1 MSKKNIK
8 RRLKEVGTPT
18 LFFTGILLVWEILV
32 LAFKI
37 PEYLLPKP
45 TSIISEIIINFS
57 SLLTHTGITMFE
69 AIIGY
74 IIANIIGFS
83 VAVIFAHSKTIEKG
97 FYPYAIALKTTPI
110 IAMAPLLVLWF
121 GTGLFSKIVA
131 AALVCFFPILV
142 NTVKGLGSVDSDAL
156 DLFKSYSASKWQIF
170 TKLRLPNSL
179 PYIFSAL
186 KISTGLAIVGAV
198 VGEFVG
204 ASKGIGYVILVSSY
218 HLETTTMFAAII
230 MSALAGVLFFWL
242 ISVLE
247 KKFIFWEENLQ

>member
-1 MSKKNIK
+1 MSKKTIT
-8 RRLKEVGTPT
+8 RGLKEIGIPI
-18 LFFTGILLVWEILV
+18 LFFVGILLVWEVLV
-32 LAFKI
+32 LLFSI

-45 TSIISEIIINFS
+45 TSIISEIITNFG
-57 SLLTHTGITMFE
+57 SLLSHTGITMFE

-74 IIANIIGFS
+74 LIANLIGFS

-97 FYPYAIALKTTPI
+97 IYPYAIALKTTPI

-131 AALVCFFPILV
+131 AALVCFFPILI
-142 NTVKGLGSVDSDAL
+142 NTVKGLGSVNNDAL
-156 DLFKSYSASKWQIF
+156 DLFKSYSATKWQIF

-186 KISTGLAIVGAV
+186 KISTGLAVVGAV

-247 KKFIFWEENLQ
+247 KKFIFWEENL